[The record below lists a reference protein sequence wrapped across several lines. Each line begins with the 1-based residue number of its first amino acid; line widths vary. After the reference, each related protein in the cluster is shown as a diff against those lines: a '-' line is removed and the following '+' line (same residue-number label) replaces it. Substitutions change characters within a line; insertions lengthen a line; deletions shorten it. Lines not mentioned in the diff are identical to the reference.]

1 MGLAQSSNAQGR
13 ISTSWTAIVL
23 TALLMLSSSA
33 WGSNNNPL
41 LVGGPNSLPVGKLGP
56 AKAAAPAGAHL
67 TYYGGRVVSNL
78 HVIQVLWGSGTAGGR
93 QRPIPDTGP
102 QYHHAQYRHILPT
115 GPQQRL
121 RRLADRVQYR
131 HHRLRRHPGDQPG
144 HRPRLFRNPGR
155 DHAVQHLQPDRRHRH
170 PDRTDQPD
178 RRRPLTRPHHGRRRQ
193 QQHLL
198 CDLLPA
204 RDVDHSRRDGFLR
217 SGWILRVPRH
227 DPQRQ
232 FRILLRCSSRPAG
245 RFRMRHRMR
254 RQHRLRKPN
263 LSRLA
268 RDGRDDY

>member
-1 MGLAQSSNAQGR
+1 MGER
-13 ISTSWTAIVL
+13 
-23 TALLMLSSSA
+23 
-33 WGSNNNPL
+33 
-41 LVGGPNSLPVGKLGP
+41 
-56 AKAAAPAGAHL
+56 H
-67 TYYGGRVVSNL
+67 RRR
-78 HVIQVLWGSGTAGGR
+78 R

-102 QYHHAQYRHILPT
+102 QYHHAQYRHLLPT

-131 HHRLRRHPGDQPG
+131 HHRPRRHPGDQPD

-204 RDVDHSRRDGFLR
+204 RDVDHSRWDGFLR

-232 FRILLRCSSRPAG
+232 FRILLRRSSRPAG
-245 RFRMRHRMR
+245 RYRMRHRMR
-254 RQHRLRKPN
+254 RRHRLRKPN
-263 LSRLA
+263 LSRLT
-268 RDGRDDY
+268 RDGRDDH